1 MKCPVCLE
9 KTEWTEG
16 AEFAGVASHMLANAK
31 QADGEHAMWLKR
43 YAGHKETAETDLEAL
58 LSKLYET
65 DGNPKRWILNRLIE
79 RIYTS
84 PPHPFI
90 QRLQHPDRKT
100 IYGYVME
107 HHHFLVQWVR
117 CCSSI
122 ISRTDLEDVQL
133 YEMDN
138 IVSEFRGNPPEQQS
152 HHELLLRM
160 GESIGVDRTTVYATR
175 PLPATANCLAWWNRI
190 ANECS
195 WIETMAAMHTLEL
208 TANPEIKKL
217 GSDMTYFDPA
227 ILEDREYP
235 DAVKS
240 FLYEG
245 YKADAGH
252 SMEALDLIVKY
263 CSTTELQHDI
273 QSVVFKT
280 VKLLDD
286 YLMARLERGEM
297 LAD

>member
-1 MKCPVCLE
+1 VRCPVCIE
-9 KTEWTEG
+9 KTEGTG
-16 AEFAGVASHMLANAK
+16 FSGLALHLLNSARNA
-31 QADGEHAMWLKR
+31 DSEHVMWLNR
-43 YAGHKETAETDLEAL
+43 NVGREVLPPEELGER
-58 LSKLYET
+58 LSNLYRT
-65 DGNPKRWILNRLIE
+65 DGDLKRWIVNRLIE
-79 RIYTS
+79 RIYTT

-90 QRLQHPDRKT
+90 QRLQHPDKKT

-117 CCSSI
+117 SCASI
-122 ISRTDLEDVQL
+122 ISKTDLEDVQL
-133 YEMDN
+133 YEIDN
-138 IVSEFRGNPPEQQS
+138 IVSEFRGNPPSQLS

-160 GESIGVDRTTVYATR
+160 GESIGVERSRVYATK

-208 TANPEIKKL
+208 TANPDIKKM
-217 GSDMTYFDPA
+217 GSKMTYFDPA
-227 ILEDREYP
+227 ILEDEQYP
-235 DAVKS
+235 EAVKS

-263 CSTTELQHDI
+263 CDSTELQHDI
-273 QSVVFKT
+273 QSVVYKT

-286 YLMARLERGEM
+286 YLMARLERGEQY
-297 LAD
+297 AN